1 MIQHRF
7 IFVGNLYVMPN
18 FVYFLSRLMPSGIKG
33 SEVDSSIF
41 GAPIVYQEK
50 PRTNLFLSISW
61 LVLVPCQK
69 DLLLLEP
76 TQQDFFPKK
85 IKKKQRSDT
94 HRFEISVVSGGSIAH
109 WSKKHDAFSTS
120 RHLPCGLHGPVGRSY
135 GGP

>member
-1 MIQHRF
+1 
-7 IFVGNLYVMPN
+7 MPN

-76 TQQDFFPKK
+76 TQQDFFPKN
-85 IKKKQRSDT
+85 IKKNNAARQRHT
-94 HRFEISVVSGGSIAH
+94 QI
-109 WSKKHDAFSTS
+109 
-120 RHLPCGLHGPVGRSY
+120 
-135 GGP
+135 